1 MSLVEVNS
9 VKVSLEAH
17 VMALQGGI
25 SPKSTYTIKTSIL
38 ATSMTIS

>member
-25 SPKSTYTIKTSIL
+25 KTSIL